1 MPKKKWWKESV
12 VYQIYPRSFK
22 DSNGDGT
29 GDLKGII
36 SKLDYLQYLG
46 VNVLWLCPI
55 YCSPNVDNGYDISD
69 YRGIMDEMGTM
80 ADWEELRDGLHSR
93 GMKLVMDLVVNHTSD
108 QHLWFLESRSGKDN
122 PYRNYYIWRPGK
134 DGKEPN
140 NWSSEFGGSAWE
152 YDALTGEYYLHVFS
166 KNQPDLN
173 WENKRVRYEIYEMM
187 KWWLDQGVD
196 GFRMDVI
203 NMIAK
208 DPKLPDAPTKG
219 SSSYQW
225 GGQFFINGP
234 RLEYYLRE
242 MHTKVLSKYDMMTVG
257 ETRWVDA
264 DKARIFVDEYRH
276 ELNMLFQ
283 FELLELDYGPSGK
296 WEKKAWELA
305 DFKRIISDWQKKLA
319 DTGWNSLFLSNHDH
333 PRMVSRF
340 GNDSTYRVESAK
352 MLATLL
358 HTLQGTPYIYQGEEI
373 GMTNVRFPGIKHY
386 RDIETLNMYEE
397 GLKNAKDLKELTE
410 VIYEKGRDNARTP
423 MQWDNS
429 PHAGFTDGTPWIPV
443 NPNYREIN
451 VEQARQDQNSIL
463 HYYRKLMELRR
474 QYPLLVYGDYH
485 LLVPEH
491 TQIYSYLRHWDEE
504 TLLVILNFFQESA
517 AFTLPEKVSFKT
529 GKLLIANYSD
539 TKAEVSPPDLKE
551 IALRPFE
558 TRVYFL
564 SEQLTI

>member
-22 DSNGDGT
+22 DSNGDGS

-46 VNVLWLCPI
+46 VNVLWLCPV
-55 YCSPNVDNGYDISD
+55 YRSPNVDNGYDISD
-69 YRGIMDEMGTM
+69 YQAIMDEMGTM
-80 ADWEELRDGLHSR
+80 SDWEELRNGLHSR

-108 QHLWFLESRSGKDN
+108 QHDWFRQSRSAKDN

-134 DGKEPN
+134 GDKEPN
-140 NWSSEFGGSAWE
+140 NWSSEFGGSAWQ
-152 YDALTGEYYLHVFS
+152 YDDLTGEYYLHVFS

-173 WENKRVRYEIYEMM
+173 WENKTVRYEIYTMM
-187 KWWLDQGVD
+187 KWWLDRGVD

-208 DPKLPDAPTKG
+208 NQELPDAPQQD
-219 SSSYQW
+219 SSPYQW
-225 GGQFFINGP
+225 GGQYFINGL
-234 RLEYYLRE
+234 RLQYYLRE
-242 MHTKVLSKYDMMTVG
+242 MNTKVLSKYDIMTVG
-257 ETRWVDA
+257 ETRWVNA
-264 DKARIFVDEYRH
+264 DMACIFVDECRH

-283 FELLELDYGPSGK
+283 FELLELDYGPGGK
-296 WEKKAWELA
+296 WDKKDWKLA
-305 DFKRIISDWQKKLA
+305 DFKRILSDWQTKLA
-319 DTGWNSLFLSNHDH
+319 DYGWNSLFLNNHDH

-340 GNDSTYRVESAK
+340 GNDGLYRVESAK

-373 GMTNVRFPGIKHY
+373 GMTNVRFPTLDDY
-386 RDIETLNMYEE
+386 RDIETLNMVEE
-397 GLKNAKDLKELTE
+397 GLKNGKDLKELTE

-429 PHAGFTDGTPWIPV
+429 PNAGFTNGTPWIPV
-443 NPNYREIN
+443 NPNYYEIN
-451 VEQARQDQNSIL
+451 VEQAQSDPNSVF

-474 QYPLLVYGDYH
+474 YPIFVYGDYH

-491 TQIYSYLRHWDEE
+491 PQIYAYQRHWDED
-504 TLLVILNFFQESA
+504 TLLVILNFYQDSA
-517 AFTLPEKVSFKT
+517 TFILPSKVDFAT
-529 GKLLIANYSD
+529 GRLLIANYTD
-539 TKAEVSPPDLKE
+539 IKVEITAEDLKE
-551 IALRPFE
+551 ISLRPYE
-558 TRVYFL
+558 ARVYL
-564 SEQLTI
+564 LNKG

>member
-29 GDLKGII
+29 GDIRGII

-46 VNVLWLCPI
+46 INMLWISPI
-55 YCSPNVDNGYDISD
+55 YSSPNVDNGYDISD
-69 YRGIMDEMGTM
+69 YREIMAEMGTM

-93 GMKLVMDLVVNHTSD
+93 NIKLMMDLVVNHTSD
-108 QHLWFLESRSGKDN
+108 QHRWFQESRSSKDN

-152 YDALTGEYYLHVFS
+152 YDSLTEEYYLHIFS

-173 WENKRVRYEIYEMM
+173 WENKTVRFEIYDMM
-187 KWWLDQGVD
+187 KWWSDQGVD

-208 DPKLPDAPTKG
+208 DPELPDAPIRD
-219 SSSYQW
+219 SSPYQW

-234 RLEYYLRE
+234 RLRYYLRE
-242 MHTKVLSKYDMMTVG
+242 MYVKVLSKYDLMTVG

-264 DKARIFVDEYRH
+264 DMARLFVDDYRH
-276 ELNMLFQ
+276 ELNMLFH

-305 DFKRIISDWQKKLA
+305 DFKRIISSWQKKLA
-319 DTGWNSLFLSNHDH
+319 DYGWNSHFLSNHDH

-358 HTLQGTPYIYQGEEI
+358 HTLQGTPYLFQGEEI
-373 GMTNVRFPGIKHY
+373 GMTNVRYSCIEHY

-397 GLKNAKDLKELTE
+397 GLKNTKDLMELTE
-410 VIYEKGRDNARTP
+410 MICEKGRDNARTP

-429 PHAGFTDGTPWIPV
+429 PHGGFTDGTPWIPV
-443 NPNYREIN
+443 NPNYEEIN
-451 VEQARQDQNSIL
+451 VERAQEDQNSIL
-463 HYYRKLMELRR
+463 HYYRKLIELRH
-474 QYPLLVYGDYH
+474 QYPILVYGDYH
-485 LLVPEH
+485 LLLHKH
-491 TQIYSYLRHWDEE
+491 TQIYSYLRHWEE
-504 TLLVILNFFQESA
+504 DTLLVILNFFQESTT
-517 AFTLPEKVSFKT
+517 FNLPKRIKFKI
-529 GKLLIANYSD
+529 GRLLITNYSD
-539 TKAEVSPPDLKE
+539 TKPAIEMQDLKDFS
-551 IALRPFE
+551 LRPYE
-558 TRVYFL
+558 ACVYL
-564 SEQLTI
+564 LD

>member
-46 VNVLWLCPI
+46 VNVLWLCPV
-55 YCSPNVDNGYDISD
+55 YRSPNVDNGYDISD

-108 QHLWFLESRSGKDN
+108 QHCWFLESRSGKDN

-173 WENKRVRYEIYEMM
+173 WENKKVRYEIYDMM

-208 DPKLPDAPTKG
+208 DPKLPDAPPKD
-219 SSSYQW
+219 SSPYQW
-225 GGQFFINGP
+225 GGQFFINSP
-234 RLEYYLRE
+234 RLQYYLRE
-242 MHTKVLSKYDMMTVG
+242 MHTKVLSKYDLMTVG

-373 GMTNVRFPGIKHY
+373 GMTNVRFPSIEHY

-451 VEQARQDQNSIL
+451 VKQARQDQNSIL
-463 HYYRKLMELRR
+463 HYYRKLIELRR

-491 TQIYSYLRHWDEE
+491 TQIYSYLRHWNEE

-517 AFTLPEKVSFKT
+517 SFTLPEKVIFKT
-529 GKLLIANYSD
+529 GRLLIANYPD
-539 TKAEVSPPDLKE
+539 TKAEIVARDLKK
-551 IALRPFE
+551 ISLRPYE
-558 TRVYFL
+558 ARVYL
-564 SEQLTI
+564 LN